1 MAVWLLRL
9 NAAEIE
15 HGANAKTAF
24 AVDPRC
30 AQLVP
35 LCRSSRSGDQ
45 GWAHHQLDRHLG
57 DVGQSGARSCLASTV
72 CRRNE
77 FGPAVKIPTDRR
89 FQRQPD
95 GSRVAAWRGGQDKS
109 STFGPLSCFLGTVPA
124 ARTLLFSSRCPKAN
138 PRGSPMK
145 RTSSAGRLFQFAVLT
160 LVVVAATGC
169 EERTYEIDLK
179 PRGDTLERHLTLK
192 RTDLPNHTPKSLT
205 ADDRPE
211 LERIARAYHAR
222 TPSLPK
228 RDLAFSG
235 AFGSVLPQDI
245 GGDGHYVHYE
255 SPFGRIRIYVERF
268 RGNDNLY
275 ASLESRRKA
284 VDQVVDLIVGWF
296 ESELGR
302 LPEWSKLRS
311 FLDGQFRV
319 DLQNLS
325 LLVWS
330 TNVRDIF
337 ESNDSLAEVGLRAA
351 QYLVERNYAS
361 YDEAP
366 ALRRELQD
374 ALQRDNAA
382 ALLARISRFLAARAG
397 ASEAHWKQA
406 LVFLSDPGR
415 TQVSW
420 HRFFWQSPY
429 FKKHVADLAAGK
441 AQSRPLQRP
450 TLRARRPT
458 PRTRNRSSR
467 PNLRKRARR
476 ICWAT
481 SSGARFRPVPIFFL
495 TSAASG
501 QPSKRRENRSGPT
514 ANGTRRNSASSGR
527 R

>member
-1 MAVWLLRL
+1 
-9 NAAEIE
+9 
-15 HGANAKTAF
+15 
-24 AVDPRC
+24 
-30 AQLVP
+30 
-35 LCRSSRSGDQ
+35 
-45 GWAHHQLDRHLG
+45 
-57 DVGQSGARSCLASTV
+57 
-72 CRRNE
+72 
-77 FGPAVKIPTDRR
+77 
-89 FQRQPD
+89 
-95 GSRVAAWRGGQDKS
+95 
-109 STFGPLSCFLGTVPA
+109 
-124 ARTLLFSSRCPKAN
+124 
-138 PRGSPMK
+138 MK

-169 EERTYEIDLK
+169 EERIYEIDLK

-255 SPFGRIRIYVERF
+255 SPFGRVRIYVERF

-361 YDEAP
+361 CDEAP

-397 ASEAHWKQA
+397 GSEAHWKQA
-406 LVFLSDPGR
+406 LAFLSDPSR

-429 FKKHVADLAAGK
+429 FKKHVADLKRGHAKPSAAPPGSTSNGPDAKSLISAQFAEEKEGDLLGNLFWSAFPPSSHILSNVSRVRATLEAPRKPFWTNGK
-441 AQSRPLQRP
+441 WNEKEQRVEWSPLIAELPKPDREKSPLWFEWP
-450 TLRARRPT
+450 TLCFAAWDEPNDEKQKQT
-458 PRTRNRSSR
+458 FGRTGLTGDKLLDYCLWYEGLTGPERKEWEALL
-467 PNLRKRARR
+467 PNLKDNQPASRLKAFHFSNEPADRQSYQTLASEVTTTLTDVFYPKQAVEPARKVEPAPMR
-476 ICWAT
+476 
-481 SSGARFRPVPIFFL
+481 
-495 TSAASG
+495 
-501 QPSKRRENRSGPT
+501 
-514 ANGTRRNSASSGR
+514 
-527 R
+527 